1 MCKQLNVTAHRE
13 ETMATWM
20 EISVERGFRYLKL
33 LLNVPLEGRD
43 GGVEPPALDE
53 DGAAPVLV
61 RVDPRVGGEEGA
73 AAAAQQRRPRV
84 ADGRDLADARG
95 LGQEERP
102 RDERVP
108 DPPLRGRAE
117 GGLGGGHGG
126 GGGQGQVSDGGGRG
140 PGARA
145 RQGDRVRAESKPK
158 NERFSLT
165 F

>member
-33 LLNVPLEGRD
+33 LFNVPLEGGNR
-43 GGVEPPALDE
+43 GVEPPALDE

-73 AAAAQQRRPRV
+73 AAAAQQGWPRV

-108 DPPLRGRAE
+108 DPPLGGRAE

-126 GGGQGQVSDGGGRG
+126 GGGQGQVRDGGGGG

-145 RQGDRVRAESKPK
+145 RQGDRVRAESKPGYAD
-158 NERFSLT
+158 ST